1 MNVVKNFCRVHEII
15 YQNGYWE
22 SKYVLSMISKDFFQ
36 KLTQNHPFITICS
49 YAGQD
54 YVGIVQNRDDVVTTL
69 YDYGSIVDVTVKEKF
84 LELGDVWWWESNRTI
99 PINLFLKED
108 WAPFKQYLKTFNN
121 KSLVVIHGPIVN
133 LNDLN
138 KRKTKRK
145 SITLV
150 KRLS

>member
-1 MNVVKNFCRVHEII
+1 
-15 YQNGYWE
+15 
-22 SKYVLSMISKDFFQ
+22 MISKDFFT

-69 YDYGSIVDVTVKEKF
+69 YDYGSIIDASVREKF

-99 PINLFLKED
+99 PINLFLKDD
-108 WAPFKQYLKTFNN
+108 WTPFKPYLKTFNN
-121 KSLVVIHGPIVN
+121 KSLIVIHGPIVN